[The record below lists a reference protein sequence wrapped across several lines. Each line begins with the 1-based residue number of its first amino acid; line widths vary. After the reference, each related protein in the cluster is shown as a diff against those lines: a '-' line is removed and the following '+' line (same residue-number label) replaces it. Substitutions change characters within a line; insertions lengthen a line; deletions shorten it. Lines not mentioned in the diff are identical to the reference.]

1 MCVWLTDVAFL
12 IDGMYVLQVVGV
24 YLTNLVMVSQ
34 VAYG

>member
-24 YLTNLVMVSQ
+24 SHMVSQ